1 MELQMLW
8 LFSGRLTLAGNGR
21 VLAKWRIKKDKDEY
35 STEDNRST
43 QVEVWQSAA
52 IAAMQC

>member
-1 MELQMLW
+1 M
-8 LFSGRLTLAGNGR
+8 T
-21 VLAKWRIKKDKDEY
+21 AKRFKKRKDEY
-35 STEDNRST
+35 ITEDNRIT